1 LNRKRSKPAPEQV
14 LKQKTMEEHKED
26 FFSASRKDVES
37 YVRDRIWLLKLQ
49 AGEKTAQL
57 MAAMVS
63 IIMIGLLA
71 FFVLLFL
78 SIMAGYYFSE
88 ITGSLFAGFGIVT
101 GFYVVLLVA
110 LVLGRKKVEAKVI
123 DTVIRIFFAK
133 TQEGDE

>member
-1 LNRKRSKPAPEQV
+1 
-14 LKQKTMEEHKED
+14 MEESKED
-26 FFSASRKDVES
+26 FFSASRKDLES

-63 IIMIGLLA
+63 IIMIGLLSL
-71 FFVLLFL
+71 FVLLFL

-101 GFYVVLLVA
+101 GFYVVLLMA

>member
-1 LNRKRSKPAPEQV
+1 M
-14 LKQKTMEEHKED
+14 LKQKTMEESKED

-63 IIMIGLLA
+63 IIMIGLLS

-101 GFYVVLLVA
+101 GFYVVLLIA

>member
-1 LNRKRSKPAPEQV
+1 
-14 LKQKTMEEHKED
+14 MEEHKED
-26 FFSASRKDVES
+26 FFAASRQELES

-63 IIMIGLLA
+63 IIMVGLLA

-88 ITGSLFAGFGIVT
+88 ITGSLFTGFGIVT
-101 GFYVVLLVA
+101 GFYVLLLAA
-110 LVLGRKKVEAKVI
+110 LIAGRKKVEAKVI

-133 TQEGDE
+133 TQDRDE

>member
-1 LNRKRSKPAPEQV
+1 
-14 LKQKTMEEHKED
+14 MEEPKED
-26 FFSASRKDVES
+26 FFSASRKDVET
-37 YVRDRIWLLKLQ
+37 YVRNRIWLLKLQ

-57 MAAMVS
+57 MAALVS
-63 IIMIGLLA
+63 IIMIGLLG

-88 ITGSLFAGFGIVT
+88 LTGSLFTGFGIVT
-101 GFYVVLLVA
+101 GFYVVLLLA

-123 DTVIRIFFAK
+123 DAVIRIFFDK

>member
-1 LNRKRSKPAPEQV
+1 V
-14 LKQKTMEEHKED
+14 LKQKTMEESKED

-63 IIMIGLLA
+63 IIMIGLLS

-101 GFYVVLLVA
+101 GFYVVLLIA